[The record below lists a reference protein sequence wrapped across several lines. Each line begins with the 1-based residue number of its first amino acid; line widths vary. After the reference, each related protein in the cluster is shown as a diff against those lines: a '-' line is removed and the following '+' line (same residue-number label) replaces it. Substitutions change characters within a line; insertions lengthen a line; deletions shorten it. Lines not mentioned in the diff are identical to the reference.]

1 MSTLRLIFVLR
12 LTWQVPK
19 PQVKRIGAFS
29 LDPLLLARLA
39 RDEPASRVVADQAKT
54 QKMGSAS
61 FLSVLSL
68 LVLLLLAKRV
78 GVLTT

>member
-12 LTWQVPK
+12 LPWQVPK

-39 RDEPASRVVADQAKT
+39 QDEPASRVAADQAKT

-68 LVLLLLAKRV
+68 LGLLLLAKRV